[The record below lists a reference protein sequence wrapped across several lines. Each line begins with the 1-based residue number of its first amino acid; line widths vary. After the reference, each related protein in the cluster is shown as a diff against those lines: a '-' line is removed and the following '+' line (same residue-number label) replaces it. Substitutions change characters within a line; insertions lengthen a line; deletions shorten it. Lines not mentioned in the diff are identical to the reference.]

1 MANMKNIIDSHVH
14 LDLIEQ
20 YHPHRIKWLK
30 DNDCIVVSWAYFEG
44 VDSVLKLRDCLEYKA
59 QCIRKHYAD
68 GLKCY
73 YLAGVHPRSI
83 PQDLKPETIESLLE
97 PYIDDPL
104 CLGIG
109 EIGFE
114 TFDAKEREIFIAQ
127 IELGKN
133 FLKRGKI
140 IGVHTSRTNKLSATE
155 STLKILDHFTDIA
168 PSLVIDH
175 CSIETIDAVLNAGF
189 WAGVTLSK
197 IKTSWDDMKNIVS
210 THSDKID
217 RIMCNTDSGTKFF
230 EDVLKFKNFYGVPA
244 DISEKIF
251 YLNAAQF
258 FKIH

>member
-1 MANMKNIIDSHVH
+1 MTNIKNIIDSHVH

-20 YHPHRIKWLK
+20 FHPHRIKWLK
-30 DNDCIVVSWAYFEG
+30 EKKCIVISWSYFEG
-44 VDSVLKLRDCLEYKA
+44 IDSISQLQHSLEFKA
-59 QCIRKHYAD
+59 KCIRKHYAD

-83 PQDLKPETIESLLE
+83 PQDLKPEIIESLLK

-109 EIGFE
+109 EIGLE

-133 FLKRGKI
+133 FSKRGKI

-168 PSLVIDH
+168 PTLVIDH
-175 CSIETIDAVLNAGF
+175 CSIETINLVLNAGF
-189 WAGVTLSK
+189 CAGVTLSK
-197 IKTSWDDMKNIVS
+197 IKTSWDEMKKIVS

-217 RIMCNTDSGTKFF
+217 RIMCNTDSGTEFF
-230 EDVLKFKNFYGVPA
+230 EDVLQFKNSDDVPA

-258 FKIH
+258 FKIN